1 LRKASLHTW
10 RSAEAARCDPLSPQI
25 KPLKEGNKTKCF
37 QMALRLHTRRI
48 EMNAR
53 LAITLALFAAALP
66 AAAEVRSAFAYKLS
80 DGTATLPL
88 SWPTLTWDPAAGE
101 LYALDSSA
109 GVVRIFNW
117 NGISI
122 FSFGDDSALGS
133 IEGVAPLPDGDMVVL
148 TTTYGKSWSL
158 VRCNF
163 RGEPRAKVEL
173 GPMPEGFEKFHPTVL
188 RTVKGLLYLADT
200 GALRVLV
207 LDPKGTL
214 IAAHNLRALLGL
226 KAKQDFNDL
235 RGFNVGT
242 DGEVLGTIP
251 GLFLAFIISPE
262 GQVKTFGKRGSSP
275 GQFNVIGGIAQDEV
289 KNLYVTDVL
298 RAVVM
303 VFDKDFKF
311 QGEFGY
317 RGLDD
322 ENLLAPN
329 EVAAGGGRIFV
340 SQSLGGV
347 KAFDVLLQ
355 ASNEK

>member
-1 LRKASLHTW
+1 
-10 RSAEAARCDPLSPQI
+10 
-25 KPLKEGNKTKCF
+25 
-37 QMALRLHTRRI
+37 
-48 EMNAR
+48 MNAR
-53 LAITLALFAAALP
+53 LAIALVLIASALP

-88 SWPTLTWDPAAGE
+88 SWPSLTWDPAAGE
-101 LYALDSSA
+101 LYAIDSSA

-117 NGISI
+117 NGVSI

-133 IEGVAPLPDGDMVVL
+133 IEGVAPLPDGELVVL
-148 TTTYGKSWSL
+148 TTSNGKAWSL

-163 RGEPRAKVEL
+163 RGEPKSKVAL
-173 GPMPEGFEKFHPTVL
+173 GPLPEGFAAFHPTML
-188 RTVKGLLYLADT
+188 RTAKGLLYLADP
-200 GALRVLV
+200 GGLKVVV

-214 IAAHNLRALLGL
+214 IAAHDLRALLGL
-226 KAKQDFNDL
+226 KPKQEFVEL

-242 DGEVLGTIP
+242 DGEVLGTISS
-251 GLFLAFIISPE
+251 LFVAFVITPE
-262 GQVKTFGKRGSSP
+262 GELKKFGKRGSSP
-275 GQFNVIGGIAQDEV
+275 GNFNVIAGIAQDEE

-303 VFDKDFKF
+303 VFDKDFRF

-317 RGLDD
+317 RGPAED
-322 ENLLAPN
+322 NLLAPS

-355 ASNEK
+355 SSNGK

>member
-1 LRKASLHTW
+1 MK
-10 RSAEAARCDPLSPQI
+10 
-25 KPLKEGNKTKCF
+25 
-37 QMALRLHTRRI
+37 
-48 EMNAR
+48 AR
-53 LAITLALFAAALP
+53 LAISLVLVASAVP

-80 DGTATLPL
+80 DGTAALPL
-88 SWPTLTWDPAAGE
+88 SWPSLTWDPAASE
-101 LYALDSSA
+101 LYAIDSSA

-117 NGISI
+117 NGVSI

-133 IEGVAPLPDGDMVVL
+133 IEGVAPLPDGDLVVL
-148 TTTYGKSWSL
+148 TVTKGTAWSL

-173 GPMPEGFEKFHPTVL
+173 GPMPQGFDKFHPTML
-188 RTVKGLLYLADT
+188 RTANGLLYLTDAE
-200 GALRVLV
+200 ALRILV
-207 LDPKGTL
+207 VDPKGTL
-214 IAAHNLRALLGL
+214 IAARDVRALMGL

-242 DGEVLGTIP
+242 DGEILGTIP
-251 GLFLAFIISPE
+251 SLFTAFVISPE
-262 GQVKTFGKRGSSP
+262 GQLKQFGKRGSSP
-275 GQFNVIGGIAQDEV
+275 GNFNVVAGIAQDES

-303 VFDKDFKF
+303 VFDRDFKF

-317 RGLDD
+317 RGPDD

-340 SQSLGGV
+340 SQSIGGV

-355 ASNEK
+355 SGNGK